1 MGVNGMEW
9 SAAAGGGKGA
19 PLVLGTTING
29 SDLSATALY
38 EVVPQAPPIATPWK
52 KLHDYGASVDTMG
65 NTAISADGR
74 YFHAM
79 LRGAMVTGVGTSRV
93 STVDVT
99 TGAEGAEVA
108 SVPLADPKQSIVDLV
123 SC

>member
-1 MGVNGMEW
+1 M
-9 SAAAGGGKGA
+9 
-19 PLVLGTTING
+19 LGTTING

-74 YFHAM
+74 YVSPNASQMPGEKAQNACNFRPQFHAI
-79 LRGAMVTGVGTSRV
+79 LRGAMVPGVGTSRV

-99 TGAEGAEVA
+99 TGAEVA

>member
-1 MGVNGMEW
+1 
-9 SAAAGGGKGA
+9 
-19 PLVLGTTING
+19 
-29 SDLSATALY
+29 
-38 EVVPQAPPIATPWK
+38 
-52 KLHDYGASVDTMG
+52 
-65 NTAISADGR
+65 
-74 YFHAM
+74 M

-99 TGAEGAEVA
+99 TGAEVA